1 MIGWAD
7 ELGPVPS
14 PGIRQSQHILVSF
27 RSPVGLPFILRRC
40 VMTPTNELVGRRVRV
55 IAWYDHA
62 QLIAAYRKPARPE
75 GTITHVAGIVEAAVS
90 VQIDEQGGAYTFKLS
105 DVEILP

>member
-1 MIGWAD
+1 
-7 ELGPVPS
+7 
-14 PGIRQSQHILVSF
+14 
-27 RSPVGLPFILRRC
+27 
-40 VMTPTNELVGRRVRV
+40 MTPTNELVGRRVRV

-62 QLIAAYRKPARPE
+62 PLIAAYRKPARPE